1 MAAALEYLKMELT
14 FVCLC
19 WVEEGLSSHEILK
32 VGRFLQGR
40 ALALEYQLRY
50 FLTFMKKKQTKEK
63 LFDPLISETVEGF
76 EVHELNP
83 KWSS

>member
-40 ALALEYQLRY
+40 ALALKYWVRY
-50 FLTFMKKKQTKEK
+50 FLTFMKKRKKNK
-63 LFDPLISETVEGF
+63 KNGLI
-76 EVHELNP
+76 H
-83 KWSS
+83 

>member
-40 ALALEYQLRY
+40 ALPLKYWVRY
-50 FLTFMKKKQTKEK
+50 FLTFMKKKKKKTRK
-63 LFDPLISETVEGF
+63 TV
-76 EVHELNP
+76 
-83 KWSS
+83 

>member
-40 ALALEYQLRY
+40 ALAL
-50 FLTFMKKKQTKEK
+50 KKNKRK
-63 LFDPLISETVEGF
+63 TV
-76 EVHELNP
+76 
-83 KWSS
+83 